1 MTPHDTFNNQWKT
14 LYNNH
19 IVNNRLRVSY
29 EMPKNETLIGPNV
42 FDTNIKPSQS
52 LEIKKI
58 VSFEHIYPLTQ
69 ENIQSQLRKNSV
81 EEEIILQNDKVI
93 QPATE
98 PLQGTIPVIPIQ
110 ASKSVIPLV
119 DETSNLPIK
128 FPIPISN
135 ENAEQG
141 LNLETTK
148 PFDIMIKDKN
158 ILPTT
163 SPMQVNNLDGKNIG
177 QIINE
182 PNIQSLQETIPIKN
196 LQHTVPI
203 VPYVEDS
210 KNFIPNIPKT
220 AELEK
225 VYIPVIPLKDSKL
238 ISPLNETS
246 NINTL
251 PISENLKGTIPVIPL
266 QPSKHNIPFS
276 NETSNLPLKTPI
288 PISLDGVDQGLN
300 MQTTKPVDI
309 KIEGS
314 KDVPSFVSP
323 LQGTIPVI
331 LKPVKESVIPT
342 EATNIIPQPNVKTPT
357 QGAIPVILLPNNDLL
372 NPVNDERTNIPLQ
385 PPKNMVPQGTI
396 PVILLDNK
404 EPKSSLD
411 NNLAN
416 IPPQPEK
423 LNTLQETVPVVRL
436 QGTKPVCSAANGTW
450 NLPLFEPSSTDEF
463 SLSKQ
468 FDKKQIQNTVN
479 YNQMKNNTM
488 QQLQTTLP
496 ITKTIDKSPREEDVK
511 TSKFITDDKIKK
523 IEELTKL
530 KQSLEEETNLYKK
543 KSEKS
548 PVFYV
553 NQFSPIRSWN
563 ISLINSMMVPDNDS
577 YVKCICMNYE
587 TNHVYFGTKSGKI
600 HTLDLKTF
608 EFFSSIQAHD
618 LSVRSLYYINDGCSI
633 ISGGV
638 DGKLIK
644 WSITQG
650 RREEFIRS
658 PSAGS
663 IRSITSMMNGE
674 KIYVASGTYIECYN
688 LLNMREETNSA
699 LSMNSIV
706 NCVMWNKEH
715 QLLVA
720 GLKNGEVIFVKPQ
733 IKSVIAQFR
742 DHQSKINSLAYCS
755 YLGHH
760 SVATCSKD
768 NIIRIY
774 NLDDRVLTYTVE
786 SYSKKIYFPKHIIYG
801 YDEKSLFTAHED
813 GKIFVVDYTKR
824 EKKKYYFVKK
834 SSISACFY
842 CGDGNTILTGNK
854 NSQIDIFTAN

>member
-29 EMPKNETLIGPNV
+29 EIPKNEYLKGPNAV
-42 FDTNIKPSQS
+42 DTNLKPSQN

-69 ENIQSQLRKNSV
+69 ENVQSQLRKNSV

-93 QPATE
+93 EPVTE
-98 PLQGTIPVIPIQ
+98 TLQGTIPIIPIQ
-110 ASKSVIPLV
+110 SSKPVIPFV
-119 DETSNLPIK
+119 DETSNIPIK
-128 FPIPISN
+128 SPIPISN
-135 ENAEQG
+135 EDAKQG
-141 LNLETTK
+141 LNFETTK
-148 PFDIMIKDKN
+148 PLDIIIKDKN
-158 ILPTT
+158 ILPSIT
-163 SPMQVNNLDGKNIG
+163 PMEVSNLNGKNIG
-177 QIINE
+177 QIINK
-182 PNIQSLQETIPIKN
+182 PNNIQDLKETIPINN
-196 LQHTVPI
+196 LQDTIPI
-203 VPYVEDS
+203 LPNVEDS
-210 KNFIPNIPKT
+210 KNIVPKIPNT

-225 VYIPVIPLKDSKL
+225 VYIPVIPLKDNKI

-266 QPSKHNIPFS
+266 QASKPIIPFS
-276 NETSNLPLKTPI
+276 NGTNNLPLKKPI
-288 PISLDGVDQGLN
+288 PISFDDVDQGLN
-300 MQTTKPVDI
+300 MHSTKPVDF
-309 KIEGS
+309 KIEDS
-314 KDVPSFVSP
+314 KNIPSIISP
-323 LQGTIPVI
+323 LQGTLPVILKPLKEPIIPTEATEIISQPHVKTPTQGTIPVI
-331 LKPVKESVIPT
+331 L
-342 EATNIIPQPNVKTPT
+342 
-357 QGAIPVILLPNNDLL
+357 LPNSDLL
-372 NPVNDERTNIPLQ
+372 NPVNNEVTNIPLQ
-385 PPKNMVPQGTI
+385 PPKNMVPQGTL
-396 PVILLDNK
+396 PVIHLDTK
-404 EPKSSLD
+404 EPISSLE
-411 NNLAN
+411 NNLAS
-416 IPPQPEK
+416 IPPPEK
-423 LNTLQETVPVVRL
+423 LNTLQGTIPVVRL
-436 QGTKPVCSAANGTW
+436 QGTKPVFPATNGTS
-450 NLPLFEPSSTDEF
+450 NLPLYEPSSTDEF
-463 SLSKQ
+463 SLNKQ
-468 FDKKQIQNTVN
+468 LDKKQIHNTVN

-488 QQLQTTLP
+488 QQLQTSLP
-496 ITKTIDKSPREEDVK
+496 FPTTIDKAPREEDQK
-511 TSKFITDDKIKK
+511 LSKYKAEDKIKK

-530 KQSLEEETNLYKK
+530 KQSLEEETNFFKK

-587 TNHVYFGTKSGKI
+587 TNHVFFGTKSGKI
-600 HTLDLKTF
+600 HTLDLNTF

-618 LSVRSLYYINDGCSI
+618 LSVRSLLYINDGCSI

-638 DGKLIK
+638 DSKLIK

-650 RREEFIRS
+650 RREEFIRN
-658 PSAGS
+658 PAAGS

-720 GLKNGEVIFVKPQ
+720 GLKNGEVILVKPQ

-774 NLDDRVLTYTVE
+774 NLSERVLSYAVD
-786 SYSKKIYFPKHIIYG
+786 SYSKKMYFPKHIIYG

-813 GKIFVVDYTKR
+813 GKMFVVDYTKR
-824 EKKKYYFVKK
+824 GKKKYYFVKK
-834 SSISACFY
+834 SPISACFY
-842 CGDGNTILTGNK
+842 CGDGCTIITGNK